1 MKSFTPDQLRV
12 LRDMQRYA
20 SHISH
25 VINNAIKYAEEHPD
39 QTTPANYLDTLSA
52 AAMFGEGIEHLAKN
66 AYNQLNK

>member
-1 MKSFTPDQLRV
+1 MSFTPKQLHA

-39 QTTPANYLDTLSA
+39 QTAAERYLDALSFA
-52 AAMFGEGIEHLAKN
+52 SMYGERIDGIAKK
-66 AYNQLNK
+66 AYNEFNK